1 MLLTKITCQEKAE
14 TRAPLRPRRGAFT
27 PCCLRLADGAPSLFV
42 NRREMNGNPCARRL
56 ARRSRSALLL
66 AAVSVL
72 LIQTLIVWNFSSL
85 DSAGGDTGARSR
97 EKRDDRTG
105 GFNKAD
111 KERRWRGLQRKEDP
125 QLLHGKAA
133 VRHKL
138 QAARQ
143 HLIYGGRNITLICEE
158 QQSCCF

>member
-1 MLLTKITCQEKAE
+1 
-14 TRAPLRPRRGAFT
+14 
-27 PCCLRLADGAPSLFV
+27 
-42 NRREMNGNPCARRL
+42 MNGNPCARRL

-138 QAARQ
+138 QAVG
-143 HLIYGGRNITLICEE
+143 LSDE
-158 QQSCCF
+158 CC

>member
-1 MLLTKITCQEKAE
+1 
-14 TRAPLRPRRGAFT
+14 
-27 PCCLRLADGAPSLFV
+27 
-42 NRREMNGNPCARRL
+42 MNGNPCARRL

-72 LIQTLIVWNFSSL
+72 LIQTLTVWNFSSL

-111 KERRWRGLQRKEDP
+111 KERRTYDLCLWVKIWPSKPKQFVLCGFPPLNASKQIPLCFPGVSVLSGHESTVSP
-125 QLLHGKAA
+125 A
-133 VRHKL
+133 VWD
-138 QAARQ
+138 
-143 HLIYGGRNITLICEE
+143 
-158 QQSCCF
+158 